1 MPDKVL
7 CPKCHGQR
15 TTACPACNGS
25 GRRHCDVCGGS
36 GEVDPPPPTAPAPS
50 STVNEHQP
58 SCFAG
63 EEERGEQWK
72 GSGAT
77 KTTINEVK
85 SSL

>member
-7 CPKCHGQR
+7 FPKCHGQR

-25 GRRHCDVCGGS
+25 GQLRCDVCGGS
-36 GEVDPPPPTAPAPS
+36 GEVEPPLSTAPD
-50 STVNEHQP
+50 VNEHQP
-58 SCFAG
+58 SCFG
-63 EEERGEQWK
+63 LEEERGERWK
-72 GSGAT
+72 GGGAT

>member
-1 MPDKVL
+1 MAKE
-7 CPKCHGQR
+7 R
-15 TTACPACNGS
+15 RPALLVMAVADGIAMYVVVVVKS
-25 GRRHCDVCGGS
+25 THLHQ
-36 GEVDPPPPTAPAPS
+36 PLPAPS
-50 STVNEHQP
+50 SAVNEHQP

>member
-1 MPDKVL
+1 MAALGIMFFFAFSVL
-7 CPKCHGQR
+7 FNLAYSY
-15 TTACPACNGS
+15 TSA
-25 GRRHCDVCGGS
+25 
-36 GEVDPPPPTAPAPS
+36 
-50 STVNEHQP
+50 VNEHQP

>member
-7 CPKCHGQR
+7 CPECHGQR
-15 TTACPACNGS
+15 TTACPTCNGS

-36 GEVDPPPPTAPAPS
+36 GEVDPPPPTAPLPS
-50 STVNEHQP
+50 SAVNEHQP

>member
-1 MPDKVL
+1 MAKERPPVL
-7 CPKCHGQR
+7 LVMAVADGIAMYVVVVVKSTRLHQPL
-15 TTACPACNGS
+15 PL
-25 GRRHCDVCGGS
+25 
-36 GEVDPPPPTAPAPS
+36 APS
-50 STVNEHQP
+50 RAANEHQP